1 VKKIKILFVCSRNK
15 WRSLTAEKIFARFD
29 GYEVRSAGTEEQAR
43 IKLTS
48 GHIGWADM
56 IFAMEKKHIRRIK
69 EKFQDMLVGKKLIC
83 LDIPDDYQF
92 MDEDLIEILLS
103 RASEYI
109 DIPE

>member
-1 VKKIKILFVCSRNK
+1 MLFVCSRNK

-69 EKFQDMLVGKKLIC
+69 EKFQDMLAGKKLIC

-92 MDEDLIEILLS
+92 MDEDLIEILFS
-103 RASEYI
+103 RVSEYI